1 LERNL
6 LNRLIA
12 GLLVAILL
20 TQASVFAGKA
30 RDSAEDPRKALTRTF
45 QNGGIGG
52 VRQLLDPEEKT
63 FIASANLGFDPG
75 YYSVDQV
82 CLLLQDA
89 LHARTT
95 LRFAFL
101 SAAAPPQDTSRFVS
115 VARWIYTKGRS
126 REQTV
131 QMAFTL
137 VWSDR
142 GWTLKEIRDVP

>member
-1 LERNL
+1 M
-6 LNRLIA
+6 
-12 GLLVAILL
+12 
-20 TQASVFAGKA
+20 
-30 RDSAEDPRKALTRTF
+30 
-45 QNGGIGG
+45 
-52 VRQLLDPEEKT
+52 RQLLDREEKT

-89 LHARTT
+89 LRSRTT
-95 LRFAFL
+95 LKFSFL
-101 SAAAPPQDTSRFVS
+101 TGAAPPPKASRVVS

-137 VWSDR
+137 VWRDG
-142 GWTLKEIRDVP
+142 GWVLKEIRDVP

>member
-1 LERNL
+1 M
-6 LNRLIA
+6 NRLIS
-12 GLLVAILL
+12 GLLVGILL
-20 TQASVFAGKA
+20 VQASAFAGKA
-30 RDSAEDPRKALTRTF
+30 RESAEDPRKALTRTF

-89 LHARTT
+89 LRYRTT
-95 LRFAFL
+95 LKFAFL
-101 SAAAPPQDTSRFVS
+101 SGAAPPQDTSRFVS

-137 VWSDR
+137 VWRDR